1 VKKVSSNRKEQAI
14 QKARDLYE
22 RKKAAGIDFSSG
34 PCLSEEI
41 IPDWCADIVHVP
53 RQSIDNRPENQ
64 CSLYRAG
71 MVHHFVE
78 LDMNGRLVRAV

>member
-1 VKKVSSNRKEQAI
+1 MAEKQRDRAI
-14 QKARDLYE
+14 EKAKDLYA
-22 RKKAAGIDFSSG
+22 RKKEAGVDFSSG

-41 IPDWCADIVHVP
+41 VPDWCADIVHVP
-53 RQSIDNRPENQ
+53 RQTIDNSPENQ

-78 LDMNGRLVRAV
+78 LDLDGNLVRAV